1 MSHSNAMSHGKVMLL
16 DMDIRDAWF
25 PHSRLSRALMV
36 SYKWKVIRPA
46 YCRQFRETPKV

>member
-1 MSHSNAMSHGKVMLL
+1 MPANALLL

-36 SYKWKVIRPA
+36 SYKWRA
-46 YCRQFRETPKV
+46 THGQYSTFRQAT